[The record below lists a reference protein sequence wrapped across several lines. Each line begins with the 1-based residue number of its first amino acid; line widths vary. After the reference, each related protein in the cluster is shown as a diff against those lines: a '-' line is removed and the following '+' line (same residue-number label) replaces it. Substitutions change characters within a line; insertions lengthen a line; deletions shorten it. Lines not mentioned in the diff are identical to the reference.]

1 MGGKEQTGWLQSKS
15 KLSFFQNRF
24 KQLKDARARRSG
36 HHQSKQQV
44 KKSKIPAVNNKA
56 IADMPTTPA
65 YMQDPF
71 NQTRKEK
78 HGLWKGLVGFI
89 TCTGEH

>member
-1 MGGKEQTGWLQSKS
+1 
-15 KLSFFQNRF
+15 
-24 KQLKDARARRSG
+24 
-36 HHQSKQQV
+36 
-44 KKSKIPAVNNKA
+44 
-56 IADMPTTPA
+56 MPTTPA